1 MAEQTAGDY
10 IVLGKLGSG
19 AFGTV
24 FQGRHQWQGSTVALK
39 RLNLQNSDHIETA
52 RRELEPLLALRSTPH
67 FNIVMFWE
75 SFVYQGSL
83 WLVLEYC
90 DLGTLNDFILATPQN
105 TALNLRLM
113 TNITAAVTF
122 LHDREIVHRDLK
134 PENIL
139 LSGTEENPVAKVGD
153 FGLAK
158 VCGDA
163 FPNLFTDYYMSEEC
177 GSYIFLAPEVT
188 EGHYTKKCDIFAMG
202 VIFAAM
208 ITRATRKDEEGS
220 EMLVVVVTENSKD
233 LTIGEALRRNP
244 NTEAEIS
251 ECLARAM
258 LENTD
263 NRALVDVCLRLLRY
277 NYHTRP
283 TASDVHEDMK
293 QLQRG
298 GGTGSQDR
306 LGRDPSFLG
315 EGQIQPSHQLQ
326 ANSLPT
332 HPSSERVEGLRQIQR
347 GRGRRGRY
355 PLFRRAI
362 RHVRGQMGQRQGVGR
377 GAGRVRRNRLA
388 RGGTA
393 QGPLHARG
401 RPRLQP
407 AVRIRQISR
416 NFPGGIQGFFQAMR
430 RRVGEIRAT
439 RVISRILDL
448 NA

>member
-90 DLGTLNDFILATPQN
+90 GLGTLNDFILATPQN

-220 EMLVVVVTENSKD
+220 EMLVVVVTENGKD

-244 NTEAEIS
+244 NREAEIS

-263 NRALVDVCLRLLRY
+263 NRALVDQDKHSQVINFKQTHSRRTHHPKELKDCVKSNEEEDDVEEIELLEDIRY
-277 NYHTRP
+277 FEEPYVMYVDRWDKDK
-283 TASDVHEDMK
+283 AEAE
-293 QLQRG
+293 QLKVRYM
-298 GGTGSQDR
+298 
-306 LGRDPSFLG
+306 LGDDPVYSPLYG
-315 EGQIQPSHQLQ
+315 YGRS
-326 ANSLPT
+326 
-332 HPSSERVEGLRQIQR
+332 VETS
-347 GRGRRGRY
+347 
-355 PLFRRAI
+355 
-362 RHVRGQMGQRQGVGR
+362 R
-377 GAGRVRRNRLA
+377 GAYRVFSK
-388 RGGTA
+388 
-393 QGPLHARG
+393 P
-401 RPRLQP
+401 
-407 AVRIRQISR
+407 
-416 NFPGGIQGFFQAMR
+416 
-430 RRVGEIRAT
+430 
-439 RVISRILDL
+439 
-448 NA
+448 